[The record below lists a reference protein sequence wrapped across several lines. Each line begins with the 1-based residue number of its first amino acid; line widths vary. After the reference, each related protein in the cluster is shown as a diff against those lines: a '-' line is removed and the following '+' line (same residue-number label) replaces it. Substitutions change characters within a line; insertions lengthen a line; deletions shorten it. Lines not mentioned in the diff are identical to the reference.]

1 MDDSGSGNHIHE
13 DILWDLG
20 ELSLDKGRDRDTW
33 QPLNFLKTGIEWKN
47 SPVTSDRVCTKEM
60 QPSKYDFL
68 TELFINVCL
77 GRSKLLSTLFPSGG
91 QETSV
96 RDDDWGFLLL
106 LSTKIFFPFYP
117 DYSVLYLVFS
127 NYNLYSEFPH
137 KELSSL
143 ENYQLNILEGF
154 QTLSVELKLPL
165 NMI

>member
-1 MDDSGSGNHIHE
+1 MSAWEGVS
-13 DILWDLG
+13 
-20 ELSLDKGRDRDTW
+20 
-33 QPLNFLKTGIEWKN
+33 FLAHCFQVEARKHLLEMMTG
-47 SPVTSDRVCTKEM
+47 
-60 QPSKYDFL
+60 DFCCFFQL
-68 TELFINVCL
+68 RF
-77 GRSKLLSTLFPSGG
+77 
-91 QETSV
+91 
-96 RDDDWGFLLL
+96 
-106 LSTKIFFPFYP
+106 FFPFYP